1 MYREKA
7 VSKYGNRKT
16 ELDGMMFDSRKEA
29 QRWAELKWME
39 RGRLI
44 SGLERQVAFEIIP
57 KTDKYR
63 AVKYVADF
71 VYTDAET
78 GEKVVEDCKGMRTDV
93 YLLKKKLMYW
103 KYGIDVKET

>member
-16 ELDGMMFDSRKEA
+16 ELDGMVFDSRKEA

-39 RGRLI
+39 RGKLI
-44 SGLERQVAFEIIP
+44 SGLERQVPFEIIP

-71 VYTDAET
+71 VYTDAKT
-78 GEKVVEDCKGMRTDV
+78 GEKVVEDCKGVKTDV
-93 YLLKKKLMYW
+93 YMLKKKLMYW
-103 KYGIDVKET
+103 KYGIDIHET

>member
-1 MYREKA
+1 MYREKT

-29 QRWAELKWME
+29 QRWAELQWME

-44 SGLERQVAFEIIP
+44 SGIERQVVFEIIP

-71 VYTDAET
+71 VYIDAKT

-103 KYGIDVKET
+103 KFGIDIKET

>member
-7 VSKYGNRKT
+7 VSKYGNKKT
-16 ELDGMMFDSRKEA
+16 ELDGMVFDSRKEA
-29 QRWAELKWME
+29 QRWAELKLME

-44 SGLERQVAFEIIP
+44 SGLERQVSFEIIP

-71 VYTDAET
+71 TYIDAET
-78 GEKVVEDCKGMRTDV
+78 GEKVVEDCKGVKTDV
-93 YLLKKKLMYW
+93 YMLKKKLMYW

>member
-16 ELDGMMFDSRKEA
+16 ELDGMVFDSRKEA
-29 QRWAELKWME
+29 HRWAELKLME

-44 SGLERQVAFEIIP
+44 SGLERQVPFEIIP

-71 VYTDAET
+71 VYTDERT
-78 GEKVVEDCKGMRTDV
+78 GEKVVEDCKGVKTDV
-93 YLLKKKLMYW
+93 YMLKKKLLYW
-103 KYGIDVKET
+103 KYGINIKET